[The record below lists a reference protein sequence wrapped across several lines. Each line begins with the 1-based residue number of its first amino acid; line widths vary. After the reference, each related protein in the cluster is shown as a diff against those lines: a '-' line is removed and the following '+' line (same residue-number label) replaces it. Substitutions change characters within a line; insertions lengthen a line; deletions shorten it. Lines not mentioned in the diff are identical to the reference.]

1 MPNFR
6 SHSIFELV
14 RDVRAFVNLDF
25 GVTRGS
31 VPDYRALEARLKE
44 KELELARAKSIVK
57 QQRKAIE
64 NRGRRIEVLESGLA
78 EGRISNKVGIHP
90 ENIVWIFGHGRTGST
105 WLSRMMGDIEDHTVW
120 FEPSVGDLFG
130 SFYYTRARPGQRR
143 SKIFVLGDRQRE
155 TWIESIR
162 NFVLDGAEA
171 RFPKVGGEQ
180 FLIVKEPHGSIGAP
194 LLMEALPESRM
205 ILLIR
210 DPRDVAA
217 SALDAFRK
225 GSWAYKRHQNDNV
238 EGLVTANERPDD
250 FVRSRADSYLRS
262 VGKAKEAYESHS
274 GRKILVKYED
284 LLANPLKTMRRIYS
298 ELEMEVAGEDLV
310 HVIEKYSWESIPE
323 GERGPGK
330 FYRKAS
336 PGSWR
341 EDLTVEQTN
350 TIEQITSPILE
361 EFYSS

>member
-6 SHSIFELV
+6 SHSVFGLIRGV
-14 RDVRAFVNLDF
+14 KAFVNLDF
-25 GVTRGS
+25 GITRGS

-44 KELELARAKSIVK
+44 KERELARARSIVK

-64 NRGRRIEVLESGLA
+64 NRGRRIEALEAKPA
-78 EGRISNKVGIHP
+78 EGHYPSRNGVNP
-90 ENIVWIFGHGRTGST
+90 ENIVWIFGNGRTGST

-130 SFYYTRARPGQRR
+130 SFYYTRARLGQRR
-143 SKIFVLGDRQRE
+143 SKIFILGNRQRE
-155 TWIESIR
+155 TWIKSIR
-162 NFVLDGAEA
+162 NFVLDGANA
-171 RFPKVGGEQ
+171 RFPRVGRER
-180 FLIVKEPHGSIGAP
+180 FLIVKEPHGSVGAP

-205 ILLIR
+205 VLLIR

-217 SALDAFRK
+217 SSLDAFRK
-225 GSWAYKRHQNDNV
+225 GSWAYERHQNDNV

-250 FVRSRADSYLRS
+250 FVRSRANSYLQG
-262 VGKAKEAYESHS
+262 VGKAKEAYEAHK
-274 GRKILVKYED
+274 GRKTLVKYED
-284 LLANPLKTMRRIYS
+284 LLVDPLGVMKRIYS
-298 ELEMEVAGEDLV
+298 ELEIDVAGEELARMV
-310 HVIEKYSWESIPE
+310 EKHSWESIPE
-323 GERGPGK
+323 KERGPGK

-341 EDLTVEQTN
+341 EDLTAEQID
-350 TIEQITSPILE
+350 TIEQITAPILE